1 MDIEYLTDKD
11 GHPRAVVL
19 PIDLWRRLLPIDEIR
34 EEVLAEA
41 IEDHCLNRAMDEGQ
55 KSPLLRREE
64 ALRYLDED

>member
-19 PIDLWRRLLPIDEIR
+19 PIELWRRLLPTDEQA
-34 EEVLAEA
+34 EELLADA
-41 IEDHCLNRAMDEGQ
+41 IEDHCLNKAMDEGART
-55 KSPLLRREE
+55 PLLSREA